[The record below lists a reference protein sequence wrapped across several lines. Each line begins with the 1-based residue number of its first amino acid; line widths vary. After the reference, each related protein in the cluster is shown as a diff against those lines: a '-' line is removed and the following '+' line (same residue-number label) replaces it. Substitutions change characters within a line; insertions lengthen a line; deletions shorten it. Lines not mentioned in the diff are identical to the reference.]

1 MSHINE
7 GQIHAYLDRQLEF
20 ADQAARERFETHV
33 AECSDCTVLLN
44 EARAVHARATG
55 MLGDSQPAVA
65 DMPPFESVVTRASER
80 PARWATVKK
89 LNRTRAL
96 AWAASIVVAVTVGW
110 YARVSTMQSPQVERD
125 RFDLDESV
133 VALAEDRG
141 EELGGVAEAG
151 AATSDLAGGEQPA
164 TPTLTAPKA
173 ARALVAPALQQAAGR
188 RAEGAAAGAAG
199 AATAEE
205 SRVALPV
212 ERQRV
217 VADEL
222 SAKAVARTLA
232 DSVQAEV
239 PAEELRVR
247 RDAPAALN
255 RAREFAEPNLVAA
268 LEAPAPTDNVQWI
281 AVSRDEAERSIARKL
296 LLVDGLDVVE
306 ISIAATE
313 PRASVRVVQLL
324 PSGDSLEIVQQ
335 PTTPEVDRVAGVRDS
350 QARFRDARAQQEA
363 MANEREISSV
373 SVIRGDVVV
382 EIRGRIPLD
391 SLRVLLSRL
400 R

>member
-1 MSHINE
+1 MSHVNE

-33 AECSDCTVLLN
+33 AECSDCTVLLK
-44 EARAVHARATG
+44 EARGMHARATG

-65 DMPPFESVVTRASER
+65 DMPLFEAVVTRASER
-80 PARWATVKK
+80 SARWATVKK

-96 AWAASIVVAVTVGW
+96 AWAASIVVAVAVGW
-110 YARVSTMQSPQVERD
+110 YARVSTTQSPQLEMD
-125 RFDLDESV
+125 RFDLDEPV

-141 EELGGVAEAG
+141 EELEGVAEAG
-151 AATSDLAGGEQPA
+151 AAMSDIAGGAQPA
-164 TPTLTAPKA
+164 APTLATPEA
-173 ARALVAPALQQAAGR
+173 ARALLSSALQEAAGR
-188 RAEGAAAGAAG
+188 RAEGAAAAG
-199 AATAEE
+199 AETEGE
-205 SRVALPV
+205 NRVVRQVA
-212 ERQRV
+212 RQRA

-222 SAKAVARTLA
+222 SAKTVTRTLA
-232 DSVQAEV
+232 DSVRAEAPAEV
-239 PAEELRVR
+239 QIRGFVE
-247 RDAPAALN
+247 DAPAAQK
-255 RAREFAEPNLVAA
+255 RARELAEPDLLAA
-268 LEAPAPTDNVQWI
+268 MEAPAPTDEIRWI
-281 AVSRDEAERSIARKL
+281 AVSRDEAERSIERKL

-306 ISIAATE
+306 ISIAATR

-335 PTTPEVDRVAGVRDS
+335 ATTPEVDRVAGVLEPRL
-350 QARFRDARAQQEA
+350 QDARDEQEA
-363 MANEREISSV
+363 AANEREISSV

-382 EIRGRIPLD
+382 EMRGRIPMD

>member
-1 MSHINE
+1 MSHVNE

-44 EARAVHARATG
+44 EARAIHARATG

-65 DMPPFESVVTRASER
+65 DIPSFEAVVTRASER
-80 PARWATVKK
+80 SARWATVKT

-96 AWAASIVVAVTVGW
+96 AWAASIIVAVAVGW
-110 YARVSTMQSPQVERD
+110 YARVSTTRSPQVERD
-125 RFDLDESV
+125 RFDLDEPV
-133 VALAEDRG
+133 AALAEDQG
-141 EELGGVAEAG
+141 AELEAVAGAG
-151 AATSDLAGGEQPA
+151 AATSDLAGGAQPA
-164 TPTLTAPKA
+164 APTLATPEA
-173 ARALVAPALQQAAGR
+173 ARVLVAPTLQQAAGR
-188 RAEGAAAGAAG
+188 GAAG
-199 AATAEE
+199 AGAATEEE

-212 ERQRV
+212 EKQRV

-222 SAKAVARTLA
+222 TAKAVTRTLA
-232 DSVQAEV
+232 DSARAEV
-239 PAEELRVR
+239 PAEARRVR
-247 RDAPAALN
+247 RDAPAARK
-255 RAREFAEPNLVAA
+255 RARELAEPDLFAA
-268 LEAPAPTDNVQWI
+268 VEAPAPTDDLRWI
-281 AVSRDEAERSIARKL
+281 VVSRDEAERSIERRL
-296 LLVDGLDVVE
+296 LLVGGLDVVE

-335 PTTPEVDRVAGVRDS
+335 PTTPEVDRVAGVLEPRL
-350 QARFRDARAQQEA
+350 QDARAEQEA
-363 MANEREISSV
+363 AANEREISSV
-373 SVIRGDVVV
+373 SVIHGDVVV
-382 EIRGRIPLD
+382 EMRGRIPSD

>member
-1 MSHINE
+1 MSHVNE

-44 EARAVHARATG
+44 EARAIHARATG

-65 DMPPFESVVTRASER
+65 DMPSFEAVVTRASER
-80 PARWATVKK
+80 SARWATVRK

-96 AWAASIVVAVTVGW
+96 AWAASIVVAVAVGW
-110 YARVSTMQSPQVERD
+110 YARVSTTQSPQVERN
-125 RFDLDESV
+125 RFDLDEPV
-133 VALAEDRG
+133 VALAEDQG
-141 EELGGVAEAG
+141 AELAGVAG
-151 AATSDLAGGEQPA
+151 AAKSNLAGGGQPA
-164 TPTLTAPKA
+164 APTPTAPEA
-173 ARALVAPALQQAAGR
+173 ARVPVAPALQQAAGR
-188 RAEGAAAGAAG
+188 RAEGAPAAGVTG
-199 AATAEE
+199 AATEE
-205 SRVALPV
+205 RIRVALPV

-222 SAKAVARTLA
+222 AATRTLA
-232 DSVQAEV
+232 DSVQTAV
-239 PAEELRVR
+239 PAEARR
-247 RDAPAALN
+247 PSRDALAPLK
-255 RAREFAEPNLVAA
+255 RARELAEPNLLAA
-268 LEAPAPTDNVQWI
+268 VEAPAPTDDLRWI
-281 AVSRDEAERSIARKL
+281 AVSREEAEQTIDRRL

-313 PRASVRVVQLL
+313 PRASVRVIQLL

-335 PTTPEVDRVAGVRDS
+335 PTTPEVDRVAGVVEP
-350 QARFRDARAQQEA
+350 RFQDARAEQEA
-363 MANEREISSV
+363 AANEREISSV

-382 EIRGRIPLD
+382 EMRGRIPMD

>member
-1 MSHINE
+1 MSHVNE

-20 ADQAARERFETHV
+20 ADQAAREGFETHV

-65 DMPPFESVVTRASER
+65 DMPSFESVVTRASKR
-80 PARWATVKK
+80 SARWATVKK

-96 AWAASIVVAVTVGW
+96 AWAASIVVAVAVGW
-110 YARVSTMQSPQVERD
+110 YARVLERD
-125 RFDLDESV
+125 WFDLDEAV
-133 VALAEDRG
+133 VALAEDQAK
-141 EELGGVAEAG
+141 ELGGVAGAG
-151 AATSDLAGGEQPA
+151 AATSDLAGGGQPA
-164 TPTLTAPKA
+164 APTLAAPAA
-173 ARALVAPALQQAAGR
+173 ARARVAPALQQVAGR
-188 RAEGAAAGAAG
+188 RAEDAAAVGAAG
-199 AATAEE
+199 AATEEE

-222 SAKAVARTLA
+222 SAKTVTRALA
-232 DSVQAEV
+232 DSAVLAE
-239 PAEELRVR
+239 PLRVR
-247 RDAPAALN
+247 RDAPAALK
-255 RAREFAEPNLVAA
+255 RAREFAEPDLFAA
-268 LEAPAPTDNVQWI
+268 LEAPAPTDDLRWI
-281 AVSRDEAERSIARKL
+281 VVSQDEAERSIARKL

-313 PRASVRVVQLL
+313 PRARVRVVQLL

-335 PTTPEVDRVAGVRDS
+335 PTTPEVDRVAGVLEPRL
-350 QARFRDARAQQEA
+350 QDARDEQEEE
-363 MANEREISSV
+363 ANEREISSV

-382 EIRGRIPLD
+382 EMRGRIPID